1 AGTVLSAFQI
11 LVGVLT
17 TNMTIAQARTMLLAK
32 ASLLLGG
39 PIGIAVIAVTAL
51 VAGLVVLWNT
61 NKGFRDFVIN
71 AWNKIKETATKVW
84 GGICNFFTQTIP

>member
-1 AGTVLSAFQI
+1 AEAGTVLSGFQI

-17 TNMTIAQARTMLLAK
+17 KNMTIAQARTMLLAK
-32 ASLLLGG
+32 ASALLGG
-39 PIGIAVIAVTAL
+39 PIGIAIVAITAL

-71 AWNKIKETATKVW
+71 AWKDRK
-84 GGICNFFTQTIP
+84 